1 MLLHL
6 YQRCPTCSLQHEL
19 SSCCLEEVFAGPMA
33 LPSFCCWLLVL
44 GPRAVPVQEAG
55 EEDAGPSQLA
65 QQAAPAEVL
74 TGIAERSVSLNL
86 QVQGQESDL
95 RCGAP

>member
-1 MLLHL
+1 
-6 YQRCPTCSLQHEL
+6 
-19 SSCCLEEVFAGPMA
+19 MA

-55 EEDAGPSQLA
+55 EEDAGPRQLA

-74 TGIAERSVSLNL
+74 TGTAERRVSLNL
-86 QVQGQESDL
+86 QVQGRQSDL
-95 RCGAP
+95 SRGAP